1 MTENEDK
8 KIISLFEEYARKE
21 IPDDGF
27 SRRVMRELP
36 SSDYVYKQRLNRI
49 WAIVC
54 TAAGIALFFFS
65 DGFAMLKRLV
75 SNFVI
80 DAFTSAISIDV
91 SGVSVVMMVMTFFTF
106 VYVALYNM
114 LTSDN

>member
-27 SRRVMRELP
+27 SRRVMSELP
-36 SSDYVYKQRLNRI
+36 SSDYVYKQCLNRI

-65 DGFAMLKRLV
+65 DGFV
-75 SNFVI
+75 SDVVQTSFICLLSFNFFI
-80 DAFTSAISIDV
+80 KS
-91 SGVSVVMMVMTFFTF
+91 
-106 VYVALYNM
+106 
-114 LTSDN
+114 